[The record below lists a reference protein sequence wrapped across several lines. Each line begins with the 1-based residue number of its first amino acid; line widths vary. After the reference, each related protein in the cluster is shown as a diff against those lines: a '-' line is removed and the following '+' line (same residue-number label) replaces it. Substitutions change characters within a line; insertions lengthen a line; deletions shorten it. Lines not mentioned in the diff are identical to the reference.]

1 MFSKSNLLATL
12 GAFVTM
18 FLLGY
23 GIYDFLLMDFYAD
36 HTLKS
41 FLNEN
46 MNMALIAV
54 SNVIMAFV
62 LSSVY
67 SKWARG
73 HHSAKEGFQFG
84 AWIGIFTGF
93 GLGLLN
99 QATMGL
105 MDMTGTIVDGI
116 VQVIFYGIV
125 GAVIGIIY
133 QKTATKEG

>member
-12 GAFVTM
+12 GAFITM

-23 GIYDFLLMDFYAD
+23 GIWEVLLADFFAG
-36 HTLKS
+36 HTLKN
-41 FLNEN
+41 FMQEE

-54 SNVIMAFV
+54 ANVIMAFV

-73 HHSAKEGFQFG
+73 HHSAKEGFQYG
-84 AWIGIFTGF
+84 AWIGIFMGF
-93 GLGLLN
+93 GMGLLN
-99 QATMGL
+99 HAIMGL
-105 MDMTGTIVDGI
+105 MDMTGFLVNGI
-116 VQVIFYGIV
+116 VYIVFYGII
-125 GAVIGIIY
+125 GAVIGLIY